1 MENNENGFQNEAG
14 TGFDNGNAQPNDDP
28 FASVE
33 NGGFTQSGAP
43 NNNGWTQAPGGY
55 TMNGQPVNNMYNQP
69 PQPPQQGGQGM
80 AIAGMVLGIIS
91 LVCCCLGW
99 IAAIMAITS
108 LVLSIITLVQHK
120 PGKGMAIC
128 GIVCSAISLILVIIL
143 YVIAGSITPSDL
155 QDLQRTLEEL
165 ENMQ

>member
-1 MENNENGFQNEAG
+1 MENNENGFQNETG
-14 TGFDNGNAQPNDDP
+14 TGSDNGNVPSNDP
-28 FASVE
+28 FGAVE
-33 NGGFTQSGAP
+33 NGGFTQSGTT
-43 NNNGWTQAPGGY
+43 NNNGWTQASGGY
-55 TMNGQPVNNMYNQP
+55 TVNGQPVNNMYN
-69 PQPPQQGGQGM
+69 QPPQQGGQGM
-80 AIAGMVLGIIS
+80 AIAGMVLGIVS

-99 IAAIMAITS
+99 IAAVMAITS

-128 GIVCSAISLILVIIL
+128 GIVCAAISLVLIIIL
-143 YVIAGSITPSDL
+143 YAIAGSVTPSDL

>member
-14 TGFDNGNAQPNDDP
+14 TGSDNGNTQPNDP

-43 NNNGWTQAPGGY
+43 NNNGWTQASGGY
-55 TMNGQPVNNMYNQP
+55 TMNGQPVYNQP

-91 LVCCCLGW
+91 LVCCCMGW
-99 IAAIMAITS
+99 IAAIMAVVS